1 MLIETLKAVSMF
13 LCIALFNI
21 FFTVEERYKD
31 NHWRVNLSFF
41 GSKCLYAS
49 LNRPA
54 LDFW

>member
-13 LCIALFNI
+13 LCIALFDI